1 MREIRLSGLEGGVAL
16 TRHPYPYNPGI
27 PWPFDAIPLALCFNE
42 VHRYRQRTFHQN
54 QKEKHLFPRGIS
66 L

>member
-27 PWPFDAIPLALCFNE
+27 PRSFDAFPL
-42 VHRYRQRTFHQN
+42 
-54 QKEKHLFPRGIS
+54 P
-66 L
+66 

>member
-27 PWPFDAIPLALCFNE
+27 PWPFKSFPLPIQTCG
-42 VHRYRQRTFHQN
+42 VDN
-54 QKEKHLFPRGIS
+54 QLRIH
-66 L
+66 

>member
-27 PWPFDAIPLALCFNE
+27 PLPFEAFPLDFLSVRVDNNCVSAASYNPD
-42 VHRYRQRTFHQN
+42 YGKN
-54 QKEKHLFPRGIS
+54 G
-66 L
+66 